1 MHRREM
7 YKAETETVQGRNDEE
22 KAQRRRRETEDRG
35 RLRQKKWY
43 SEGRDGTGDEY

>member
-35 RLRQKKWY
+35 RLRPKKMVQGRKRWY
-43 SEGRDGTGDEY
+43 RR